1 MKRAS
6 SRCWMLDARY
16 WILDTGCWI
25 SANQASSIKHRAS
38 SIKHRASSIKHR
50 VSSTEHGFSLIEV
63 TIVIVI
69 ILLMTSATVPWMRNF
84 TEASRLRSAAR
95 SVRSLM
101 EFARNSAVTQRTE
114 YAVVFDLAQQEYW
127 LSLLEYLDESSG
139 EITAEGFRASLL
151 EDLESSSDE
160 GSTVALGEDEE
171 ETEGAFS
178 RTGGFLGV
186 PRQLANTIEIL
197 QVVSPRSTQRNAEV
211 DYVAFYPNGTAED
224 CEIYLQSRSGRIFLV
239 SVTQS
244 TGRTGIRELT
254 TQEIE
259 ELGLNVGAA
268 D

>member
-1 MKRAS
+1 MS
-6 SRCWMLDARY
+6 V
-16 WILDTGCWI
+16 
-25 SANQASSIKHRAS
+25 N
-38 SIKHRASSIKHR
+38 RASSIKHR
-50 VSSTEHGFSLIEV
+50 VSSMEHGFSLIEV

-95 SVRSLM
+95 SIRSLM
-101 EFARNSAVTQRTE
+101 EFARNSAITQRTE
-114 YAVVFDLAQQEYW
+114 YAVVLDLAQQEYW

-139 EITAEGFRASLL
+139 EITAEDFRASLL
-151 EDLESSSDE
+151 EELESSSDE
-160 GSTVALGEDEE
+160 DSTVTSMEDEE
-171 ETEGAFS
+171 ETAGAFS

-197 QVVSPRSTQRNAEV
+197 QVISPRSANSSAEV
-211 DYVAFYPNGTAED
+211 DYVSFYPNGTAED
-224 CEIYLQSRSGRIFLV
+224 CEIYLQSRSGRIYLV

-254 TQEIE
+254 TQETE
-259 ELGLNVGAA
+259 ELGLNAGAA

>member
-1 MKRAS
+1 
-6 SRCWMLDARY
+6 MLDAGY
-16 WILDTGCWI
+16 WM
-25 SANQASSIKHRAS
+25 SVNRV
-38 SIKHRASSIKHR
+38 SSIKHR
-50 VSSTEHGFSLIEV
+50 VSSIERGFSLIEV

-95 SVRSLM
+95 SIRSLM

-114 YAVVFDLAQQEYW
+114 YAVVFDLGQQEYW
-127 LSLLEYLDESSG
+127 LSLLEYLNESSG
-139 EITAEGFRASLL
+139 EITAEDFRASLL
-151 EDLESSSDE
+151 EERESSSDE
-160 GSTVALGEDEE
+160 GSTVTLGEDEE

-197 QVVSPRSTQRNAEV
+197 QVISPRSANSSAEV

-224 CEIYLQSRSGRIFLV
+224 CEIYLQSRSGKIYLV

-259 ELGLNVGAA
+259 ELGLDAGVA

>member
-1 MKRAS
+1 
-6 SRCWMLDARY
+6 MLDAGC
-16 WILDTGCWI
+16 WILDV
-25 SANQASSIKHRAS
+25 SKSSIKHRSS
-38 SIKHRASSIKHR
+38 SI
-50 VSSTEHGFSLIEV
+50 EHGFSLIEV

-69 ILLMTSATVPWMRNF
+69 ILVMTSATVPWMRNF

-95 SVRSLM
+95 SIRSLM
-101 EFARNSAVTQRTE
+101 EFARNSAITQRTE

-127 LSLLEYLDESSG
+127 LSLLEFLDESSG
-139 EITAEGFRASLL
+139 EITAEAFRTWLL
-151 EDLESSSDE
+151 EESESTSDE
-160 GSTVALGEDEE
+160 GSTVTSREGGE

-186 PRQLANTIEIL
+186 PKELPNTIEIL
-197 QVVSPRSTQRNAEV
+197 QVVFQESRSSNAEV

-224 CEIYLQSRSGRIFLV
+224 CEIYLQGRSGKIYLV
-239 SVTQS
+239 SVTRS

-259 ELGLNVGAA
+259 ELGLNAGTV